1 MVSGGTPFATH
12 NDIRKNKM
20 ESRNMVLL
28 LKAIGFLDVRMK
40 GCFSYKTKEG

>member
-20 ESRNMVLL
+20 ESRMVLL

-40 GCFSYKTKEG
+40 GCFCYKTKEG

>member
-20 ESRNMVLL
+20 ESRMVLL